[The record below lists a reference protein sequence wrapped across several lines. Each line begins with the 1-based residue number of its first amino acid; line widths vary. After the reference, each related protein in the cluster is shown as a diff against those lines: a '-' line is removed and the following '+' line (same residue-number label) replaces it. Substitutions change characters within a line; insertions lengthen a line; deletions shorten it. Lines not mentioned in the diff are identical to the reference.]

1 MQVSGAVAKKTVRR
15 SSLPSTSSAVS
26 SSVAKRVNANG
37 DPKITGGGG
46 VKRQLPAAMQALKKK
61 YADQRLAKKVVSKA
75 LPPPQRATRSTA
87 ATEKKQQKKG
97 RDAEKRSAAATEQ
110 QRQAHHTR
118 STRSNQQQQR
128 GRRRIKSPVGGL
140 NLTLGRKPPSAA
152 TLVAK
157 RKTRMATLTAASSS
171 VSRMLTRLTPR
182 GTSSAAFVRST
193 KKINL
198 ERRSLRG
205 REISVSSDEEE
216 SEDEE
221 VSLKVSSAKAGGKAS
236 PPKRKLKSREEKD
249 KLQKKSHRP
258 RPYSE
263 SEADEETSSRDSS
276 RKPPALH
283 HRHRQQL
290 PLSKSSSSKL
300 NLDPRVVLNKRDV
313 RSLSRDSSGSGST
326 TNSSSRPSRKTKEAA
341 SVYLNVLGH
350 KLLKKRSEHD
360 EDDEDEDDNIS
371 IDSLNESTQEK
382 RLEALKAKKKSAKAG
397 KARKA
402 VDEDASGTTDSEK
415 GGDRK
420 KGSKEKKKLKSSACS
435 LKQLQDKLL
444 EEAKMKIGTP
454 PPAPAPVL
462 KTKSTEQGRRFISAS
477 FTFYCIYFPKHT
489 QYQHVRTALQR
500 NNFFASYG
508 WPWLATLH
516 LFSALCR
523 QRRISTVNSNPDR
536 IRWNRRGRTSGS
548 PYRRRRATSR
558 SRSAPPPSTSIRSGR
573 PWPRRPP

>member
-37 DPKITGGGG
+37 DPKITGGAGG

-97 RDAEKRSAAATEQ
+97 RDAEKRSAAAATEQ

-221 VSLKVSSAKAGGKAS
+221 VSLKVSSSAKAGGKAS

-276 RKPPALH
+276 RKPPPLH

-382 RLEALKAKKKSAKAG
+382 RLEALKAKKKASAKAG

-402 VDEDASGTTDSEK
+402 ADEDASGTTDSEK

-462 KTKSTEQGRRFISAS
+462 KTKSTEQGRRFFSAAL
-477 FTFYCIYFPKHT
+477 TFCY
-489 QYQHVRTALQR
+489 L
-500 NNFFASYG
+500 
-508 WPWLATLH
+508 LH
-516 LFSALCR
+516 LLSNACALSSC
-523 QRRISTVNSNPDR
+523 
-536 IRWNRRGRTSGS
+536 
-548 PYRRRRATSR
+548 A
-558 SRSAPPPSTSIRSGR
+558 
-573 PWPRRPP
+573 